1 MSLPFTTHDIA
12 LDIEVNY
19 TEDCSNLST
28 MSCAVCIVEDDF
40 HDRFSAV
47 RRCVAGT
54 MRCHDHTMQCA
65 NCKQEVDTD
74 AQLLCFA
81 CSDSG
86 QGSVCHE
93 KLTSKPKTYFK
104 KCYFE
109 KYKPDSVWGCGC
121 VKCMET
127 TAQFYLARAIEEG
140 YASSLASPLA
150 SPTKSE
156 GMVVAFAS

>member
-1 MSLPFTTHDIA
+1 
-12 LDIEVNY
+12 
-19 TEDCSNLST
+19 
-28 MSCAVCIVEDDF
+28 
-40 HDRFSAV
+40 
-47 RRCVAGT
+47 
-54 MRCHDHTMQCA
+54 
-65 NCKQEVDTD
+65 
-74 AQLLCFA
+74 
-81 CSDSG
+81 
-86 QGSVCHE
+86 VCHE

>member
-1 MSLPFTTHDIA
+1 MSLPFTKHDIA
-12 LDIEVNY
+12 LNIQGSH
-19 TEDCSNLST
+19 EDCSHLST
-28 MSCAVCIVEDDF
+28 MSCAICIVEDDF

-54 MRCHDHTMQCA
+54 MRCQEHKMQCA

-86 QGSVCHE
+86 QGSVFHE
-93 KLTSKPKTYFK
+93 KLTKKPTPFFK
-104 KCYFE
+104 KCYFAKNKE
-109 KYKPDSVWGCGC
+109 DSIWACGC
-121 VKCMET
+121 AKCMEI

-140 YASSLASPLA
+140 YASSLASPKT
-150 SPTKSE
+150 PKSDE
-156 GMVVAFAS
+156 ERTFMAFGS